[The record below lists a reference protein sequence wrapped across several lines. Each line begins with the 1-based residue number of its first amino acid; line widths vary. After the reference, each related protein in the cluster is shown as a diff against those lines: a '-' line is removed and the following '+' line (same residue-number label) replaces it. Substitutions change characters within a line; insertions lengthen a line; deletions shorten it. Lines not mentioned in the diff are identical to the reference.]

1 MWTETDNLPCNY
13 NNVIYSSIKDG
24 YWYLTDD
31 VTLDKEYTGYFSDCV
46 RLCLHGE
53 RLRGGGGRH
62 RFCRA

>member
-31 VTLDKEYTGYFSDCV
+31 VTLDKEV
-46 RLCLHGE
+46 HRLFL
-53 RLRGGGGRH
+53 
-62 RFCRA
+62 